1 MIAWQDCF
9 RRFLTNGSSIWCRC
23 CFGSSRSYDD
33 FLHRP
38 VTPRSAFEFERRLA
52 KLLWQVGRRVVQ
64 RAYNALEPGDPEQMP
79 SRLRLGLEDYRRNRQ
94 TPRDVFCLFGKI
106 RLRRFVYQAVAGGPG
121 LFPLEHALGVV
132 AHLATPALADQ
143 VGRLTAELTQQQ
155 TLAVLAE
162 RYHVRLSVGALRKIV
177 AHLAAALTPLRH
189 PAQVAR
195 LLQLLAQAFASQGR
209 FRPALVVGRDGVMVP
224 MRPCWEEACTATLS
238 VYDRRGHRL
247 GTVYLGQM
255 PELGQATMT
264 EQLTRLIRD
273 VLAGWEGS
281 LPRLHYVTDA
291 GHHPQE
297 FYRTVL
303 ARMKHPRTAE
313 RLKWTWAVD
322 YYHAAER
329 ITTLAEALFGA
340 SREASAWAE
349 KMRSV
354 LKNKTAGVSR
364 LLQSAQALRRARGLH
379 GRRKEFQEAIGYLS
393 KYARW
398 MDYAGYRRVGLPIGS
413 GVTEAAC
420 KTIFGYRFKQSG
432 MSWHQETGQ
441 HVLEQRLI
449 LKSQV
454 WEQVRNNWLAGF
466 TPCQIVNTTV
476 RRTQQRRFPLIFALH
491 A

>member
-1 MIAWQDCF
+1 
-9 RRFLTNGSSIWCRC
+9 
-23 CFGSSRSYDD
+23 
-33 FLHRP
+33 
-38 VTPRSAFEFERRLA
+38 VTPQSAFQLERRLA
-52 KLLWQVGRRVVQ
+52 GLLWEVGRRVVS
-64 RAYNALEPGDPEQMP
+64 RAYNSLEPADGEQMP
-79 SRLRLGLEDYRRNRQ
+79 ARLRWGLEDYRRNRQ

-106 RLRRFVYQAVAGGPG
+106 RLRRFIYQAVGGGPG

-155 TLAVLAE
+155 TLAVLKE
-162 RYHVRLSVGALRKIV
+162 RYHVGLSVGALRKVV
-177 AHLAAALTPLRH
+177 AQLAEALAPLRH
-189 PAQVAR
+189 EAQVVHVLK
-195 LLQLLAQAFASQGR
+195 LLVQAFASQGR
-209 FRPALVVGRDGVMVP
+209 FRPALVAGRDGVMVP
-224 MRPCWEEACTATLS
+224 TRPCWEEASTATLS
-238 VYDRRGHRL
+238 VYDRKGRRL

-264 EQLTRLIRD
+264 DELRRLVTD
-273 VLAGWEGS
+273 VLAGWEGP

-297 FYRTVL
+297 FFRSVL
-303 ARMKHPRTAE
+303 TGMKHPRTGE
-313 RLKWTWAVD
+313 RLGWTWAVD

-329 ITTLAEALFGA
+329 ITTIAEAVFGA
-340 SREASAWAE
+340 GCEASAWAE

-364 LLQSAQALRRARGLH
+364 LLQSAQALRRSRGLH
-379 GRRKEFQEAIGYLS
+379 GRRKEFEEAVGYLS
-393 KYARW
+393 KYSRW

-432 MSWHQETGQ
+432 MRWHNETGQ
-441 HVLEQRLI
+441 HVLDLRVI
-449 LKSQV
+449 LKSGV
-454 WEQVRNNWLAGF
+454 WNSVREAWLDDF
-466 TPCQIVNTTV
+466 TPCYIVNTPKQ
-476 RRTQQRRFPLIFALH
+476 RTEPRQIPLIFALP